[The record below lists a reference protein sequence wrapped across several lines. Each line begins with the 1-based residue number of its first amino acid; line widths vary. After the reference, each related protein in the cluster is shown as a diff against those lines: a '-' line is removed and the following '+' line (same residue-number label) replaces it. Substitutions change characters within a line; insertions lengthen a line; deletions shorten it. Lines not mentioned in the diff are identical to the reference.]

1 MNCVESKRDG
11 YDCPPPPSSLRV
23 PFFFKVLRVKHTKI
37 YKLVTVSHG
46 SGNFFTVYQF
56 LYKNIISQI
65 QALAKNRCENV
76 FTRLCCFSRKKRSK
90 WSIGLVIQPNL
101 VLLFGNIISTMAT
114 LLIYKY
120 SNIKHF
126 VVTLL

>member
-1 MNCVESKRDG
+1 MNCVESRRDG
-11 YDCPPPPSSLRV
+11 YDCPPPPLKSSCT
-23 PFFFKVLRVKHTKI
+23 FFFKVLRVKHTKI
-37 YKLVTVSHG
+37 YKLVTASHG

-65 QALAKNRCENV
+65 QALAKNRCENF
-76 FTRLCCFSRKKRSK
+76 FTRLCCFSRKNRSK